1 MLSLNNNKYHMTKI
15 KILLIIILTVIV
27 LNFLKLLFY
36 FTSLNSLDELFNSD
50 TEGHL
55 LVVLYILTLVLFFI
69 AHLVLSRGLWHI
81 IKHNYFN
88 ERSIKD
94 FHIAGVLLIAF
105 GILTLIFRVYFI
117 LDMASITQEF
127 ESYSLIQA
135 FENGYTIILGF
146 ALITIKS
153 ILKKGHL
160 LQTENDLTI

>member
-1 MLSLNNNKYHMTKI
+1 MTKI

-27 LNFLKLLFY
+27 LNFLKLFYY

-55 LVVLYILTLVLFFI
+55 LAVLYILTVVLFFI
-69 AHLVLSRGLWHI
+69 AHLTLSRGLWHI
-81 IKHNYFN
+81 IKYNYFN

-94 FHIAGVLLIAF
+94 FHIAGVLLITF

-117 LDMASITQEF
+117 LNMASITQEF
-127 ESYSLIQA
+127 ESYSLIEA

-153 ILKKGHL
+153 ILKKGRL